1 MDFRPIIHLTG
12 LTDELR
18 MLALR
23 GAACRGYSV
32 CHWPSS
38 WTSLALPLL
47 PGSAAILFPLSSWQE
62 ADEVWLRR
70 IQTCHPEVSWIG
82 FSLHD
87 DVRTT
92 VAAMRSGV
100 QCVLEREAP
109 LSDLV
114 SALEQSVGQARS
126 FLSSGWPRRQFA
138 ERLQQLTSAEQA
150 VLERVLHGLPNK
162 AVASELH
169 VSLRTIE
176 HRRQMILQKTGVSS
190 VAELVRRV
198 VECRSEIMARLNH
211 SPLARPDVTPLSTG
225 SLLPDGSRI
234 SPGSAPQWPDRE
246 TERR

>member
-1 MDFRPIIHLTG
+1 MDFRPIIHLAG

-18 MLALR
+18 TLALK
-23 GAACRGYSV
+23 GTKCCGYSI
-32 CHWPSS
+32 CHWPCS

-47 PGSAAILFPLSSWQE
+47 PGSTAVLFPLSSWEE
-62 ADEVWLRR
+62 ADDARLRR
-70 IQTCHPEVSWIG
+70 IQACHPEVSWIG

-109 LSDLV
+109 LPEVV
-114 SALEQSVGQARS
+114 STLEQSVVQARS
-126 FLSSGWPRRQFA
+126 FLNSRWPRKLFA
-138 ERLQQLTSAEQA
+138 ERLQRLTAAEQA

-162 AVASELH
+162 AVASELR

-198 VECRSEIMARLNH
+198 VECRSEITASQNRRVRPLPETAVTVPGQL
-211 SPLARPDVTPLSTG
+211 SPDSSQT
-225 SLLPDGSRI
+225 LPDG
-234 SPGSAPQWPDRE
+234 E
-246 TERR
+246 